1 MNLLN
6 NKELLR
12 NLLIQGD
19 QLNTLS
25 GGVAQVTMDVKKQ
38 EDGFAISVHAPGI
51 SAENLKVISDIRSLQ
66 IYATLSDFNAESTP
80 AMLPVFYRRLDL
92 PSFANTDDIEA
103 VYHESN
109 LEIFIPIGRNNTG
122 NKKEIEIKQI

>member
-25 GGVAQVTMDVKKQ
+25 GGVSQVTMDVRKQ
-38 EDGFAISVHAPGI
+38 EDGFAITVHAPGI
-51 SAENLKVISDIRSLQ
+51 SAEHLKVISDVRSLQ
-66 IYATLSDFNAESTP
+66 IYATLSGFDEGSTP
-80 AMLPVFYRRLDL
+80 AILPVFYRKLDL
-92 PSFANTDDIEA
+92 PIFANTDDIEA

>member
-1 MNLLN
+1 MNLLK

-12 NLLIQGD
+12 NLLMQGD

-25 GGVAQVTMDVKKQ
+25 GGVAQVSMDVKKQ

-51 SAENLKVISDIRSLQ
+51 SAEHLKVISDIRSVQ
-66 IYATLSDFNAESTP
+66 IYATLGGFEEANTP
-80 AMLPVFYRRLDL
+80 VVLPVFYRRIDL

-103 VYHESN
+103 VYHENN

-122 NKKEIEIKQI
+122 NKREVEIKQI